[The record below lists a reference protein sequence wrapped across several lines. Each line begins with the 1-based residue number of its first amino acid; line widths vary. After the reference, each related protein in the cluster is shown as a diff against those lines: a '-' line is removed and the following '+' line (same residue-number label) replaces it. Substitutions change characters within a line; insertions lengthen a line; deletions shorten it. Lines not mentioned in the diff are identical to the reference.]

1 MSNIGGNYYNKYQSN
16 NPIAQYLMNGFF
28 KSFDEL
34 TQCQLDSDVFE
45 VGCGEGYLSR
55 RLASKG
61 CNVTA
66 IDVEED
72 IISQAQEN
80 PLSGELGIVFYESSI
95 YDLHKNQLREYDL
108 VVCCEVLEHLETPE
122 EGLKALL
129 NSGARSLVLS
139 VPREPI
145 WRIMN
150 MARLRYLKAL
160 GNTPGHINHWS
171 FKEFCHLVERYFIIE
186 RTALPLP
193 WIFLKVRPH

>member
-1 MSNIGGNYYNKYQSN
+1 MSNIGGNYYNKYQSK

-34 TQCQLDSDVFE
+34 TQCQSDSNVFE

-72 IISQAQEN
+72 VISLAQKN
-80 PLSGELGIVFYESSI
+80 PLSDELGVVFYESSI
-95 YDLHKNQLREYDL
+95 YDLHKDQLREYDL

-122 EGLKALL
+122 EGLQALL

-145 WRIMN
+145 WHIMN

-171 FKEFCHLVERYFIIE
+171 FKKFYHLVERYFIIE
-186 RTALPLP
+186 KIALP
-193 WIFLKVRPH
+193 WTFLKVKSY